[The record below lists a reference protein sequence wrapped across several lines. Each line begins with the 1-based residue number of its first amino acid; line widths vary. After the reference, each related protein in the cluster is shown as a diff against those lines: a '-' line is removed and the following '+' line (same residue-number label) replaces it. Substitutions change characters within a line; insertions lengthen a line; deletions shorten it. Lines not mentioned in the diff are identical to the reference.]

1 VACLCVAV
9 PWTKCFGAPVA
20 TSKKKP
26 SAPLTFDLPES
37 LISKIGQARRGHGLK
52 SASEVVR
59 LALARFDLNSFE
71 PNRDP
76 HRQIS
81 VRIPGETRITLKRA
95 AKSKFASVGEVIRAA
110 LEKLPAKA
118 PSVEKFRSRRG

>member
-1 VACLCVAV
+1 M
-9 PWTKCFGAPVA
+9 PWTKCFGAFVA

-59 LALARFDLNSFE
+59 LALARFDLSSFE
-71 PNRDP
+71 PNGDP

-81 VRIPGETRITLKRA
+81 VRIPGEARAMLKRVA
-95 AKSKFASVGEVIRAA
+95 RLKSASVGEVIRAA
-110 LEKLPAKA
+110 LKQLPAKD
-118 PSVEKFRSRRG
+118 PSVKKSRSRRG